1 MLSEIKP
8 AILITLIFTIL
19 TGLIYP
25 AAITGLSQVLFPHQA
40 NGSLI
45 APNGKVIGSSLIGQN
60 FSKPE
65 YFHPRPS
72 AAGDKGYDGMASG
85 GTNLSPTNPAL
96 QKKLADAA
104 DAFRKENPSF
114 SGAIPAD
121 AITTSASGL
130 DPHISPDTAFAQ
142 VDRVAKARSFPVE
155 QVRGLVQ
162 SHIEGRQLGFLG
174 EPRVNVLLLNLAL
187 DNSR

>member
-8 AILITLIFTIL
+8 AILITLIFTVL

-25 AAITGLSQVLFPHQA
+25 FAITGLSQVLFPHQA
-40 NGSLI
+40 NWSLI
-45 APNGKVIGSSLIGQN
+45 TANGKVIGSSLIGQN

-72 AAGDKGYDGMASG
+72 AAGDKGYDGMSSG
-85 GTNLSPTNPAL
+85 GSNLAPTNPAL
-96 QKKLADAA
+96 LKRLAESAA
-104 DAFRKENPSF
+104 AFRKENPAF

-142 VDRVAKARSFPVE
+142 CDRVAKARNVPVE

-187 DNSR
+187 DNAK

>member
-8 AILITLIFTIL
+8 AILITLVLTLL

-25 AAITGLSQVLFPHQA
+25 LAITGLSQVLFSHEA

-45 APNGKVIGSSLIGQN
+45 TPDGKVIGSTLIGQN
-60 FSKPE
+60 FSRPE

-72 AAGDKGYDGMASG
+72 AAGDKGYDGMSSG
-85 GTNLSPTNPAL
+85 GTNLSPTNPAQ
-96 QKKLADAA
+96 QKRLAAAA
-104 DAFRKENPSF
+104 DAFRKENPAF
-114 SGAIPAD
+114 TGAIPAD

-142 VDRVAKARSFPVE
+142 CERVAKARSLSLE
-155 QVRGLVQ
+155 RVRSLVQ

-187 DNSR
+187 DSAK

>member
-8 AILITLIFTIL
+8 AILITLVLTLL

-25 AAITGLSQVLFPHQA
+25 LAITGLSQALFPHQA
-40 NGSLI
+40 NGSLL
-45 APNGKVIGSSLIGQN
+45 APNGKLIGSSLIGQS
-60 FSKPE
+60 FTRPE

-72 AAGDKGYDGMASG
+72 AAGDKGYDGMSSG

-96 QKKLADAA
+96 QKRLADSAA
-104 DAFRKENPSF
+104 AFRNENPTF

-142 VDRVAKARSFPVE
+142 CDRVAQTRSIPLE
-155 QVRGLVQ
+155 RVRSLVQ

-187 DNSR
+187 DNAK

>member
-8 AILITLIFTIL
+8 AILITLILTVI
-19 TGLIYP
+19 TGLVYP
-25 AAITGLSQVLFPHQA
+25 AAITGLSQVLFSHQA
-40 NGSLI
+40 NGSLLT
-45 APNGKVIGSSLIGQN
+45 ANGKVIGSTLIGQN

-72 AAGDKGYDGMASG
+72 AAGDKGYDGMSSG

-96 QKKLADAA
+96 QKRLTDSA
-104 DAFRKENPSF
+104 DAFRKENPGF

-142 VDRVAKARSFPVE
+142 CDRVAKARNVSVE
-155 QVRGLVQ
+155 QVRNLVQ

-174 EPRVNVLLLNLAL
+174 EPRVNVLSLNMAL
-187 DNSR
+187 DNAK

>member
-8 AILITLIFTIL
+8 AILITLIFTVL
-19 TGLIYP
+19 TGLVYP
-25 AAITGLSQVLFPHQA
+25 LAITGLSQLLFSPQA

-45 APNGKVIGSSLIGQN
+45 EANGKIIGSSLIGQN
-60 FSKPE
+60 FAKPG

-72 AAGDKGYDGMASG
+72 AAGDKGFDGMSSG
-85 GTNLSPTNPAL
+85 GSNLSPTNPAL
-96 QKKLADAA
+96 QKRLTDSA
-104 DAFRKENPSF
+104 DAFRKENPAF

-142 VDRVAKARSFPVE
+142 CDRVAKARNLPLE
-155 QVRGLVQ
+155 QVQTLVK

-187 DNSR
+187 DNAK

>member
-8 AILITLIFTIL
+8 AILITLIFTVL

-25 AAITGLSQVLFPHQA
+25 LAITGLSQVLFQHQA
-40 NGSLI
+40 NGSLLT
-45 APNGKVIGSSLIGQN
+45 PNGKVIGSSLIGQN
-60 FSKPE
+60 FSRPE

-72 AAGDKGYDGMASG
+72 AAGDKGYDGMSSG
-85 GTNLSPTNPAL
+85 GSNLAPTNPAL
-96 QKKLADAA
+96 QKRLADSAA
-104 DAFRKENPSF
+104 AFRKENPAF

-121 AITTSASGL
+121 AITASASGL
-130 DPHISPDTAFAQ
+130 DPHISPDSAFAQ
-142 VDRVAKARSFPVE
+142 CGRVAQARSLSLE
-155 QVRGLVQ
+155 RVRGLVQ

-187 DNSR
+187 DNAK

>member
-8 AILITLIFTIL
+8 AILITLIL
-19 TGLIYP
+19 TVITGMLYP
-25 AAITGLSQVLFPHQA
+25 AAITGLSQVLFSHQA
-40 NGSLI
+40 NGSLLT
-45 APNGKVIGSSLIGQN
+45 ANGKVIGSSLIGQN

-96 QKKLADAA
+96 QKRLTDSA
-104 DAFRKENPSF
+104 DAFRKENPTF
-114 SGAIPAD
+114 SGPIPAD

-142 VDRVAKARSFPVE
+142 CDRVAKARNVPVE
-155 QVRGLVQ
+155 QVRSLVQ

-187 DNSR
+187 DSAK